1 MKFTGTDTYISTEDL
16 SMAVNASVALER
28 PLLIKGEPGTG
39 KTMLAEEVA
48 QALKMPLIEWH
59 IKSTTKAKQGL
70 YEYDAVTRLR
80 DSQLGDERVKDI
92 SNYIEKGKLWEA
104 FSAEEKVVLLVD
116 EIDKADIEF
125 PNDLLQELDR
135 MEFFV
140 YETKET
146 IKAINR
152 PIVIIT
158 SNNEKELPDA
168 FLRRCFF
175 HYINFPDRETMQ
187 QIVSVHHPKIK
198 KKLVKDAL
206 DIFFDVRKVPGLKK
220 KPSTSELIDWLKLLM
235 ADDIPDEIL
244 KDRDPTKAIP
254 PLYGALIKNEQDVQL
269 LQRLAFMA
277 RREAANNPQ

>member
-1 MKFTGTDTYISTEDL
+1 MKFKGTKSYISTDDL
-16 SMAVNASVALER
+16 SLSVNAAVTLEK

-39 KTMLAEEVA
+39 KTMLAQEIAES
-48 QALKMPLIEWH
+48 LKVPLIEWNV
-59 IKSTTKAKQGL
+59 KSTTKAQQGL

-104 FSAEEKVVLLVD
+104 FEADEKVVLLID

-125 PNDLLQELDR
+125 PNDLLQEIDR
-135 MEFFV
+135 MEFYV
-140 YETKET
+140 YETKQL
-146 IKAINR
+146 IKAKKR

-175 HYINFPDRETMQ
+175 HYISFPDRDTMK
-187 QIVSVHHPKIK
+187 QIIKVHHPKVK
-198 KKLVKDAL
+198 EKLVKEAL

-220 KPSTSELIDWLKLLM
+220 KPSTSELVDWLKLLM
-235 ADDIPDEIL
+235 ADDLPDEIL
-244 KDRDPTKAIP
+244 KNRDPSKAIP
-254 PLYGALIKNEQDVQL
+254 PLYGALVKNEQDVQL
-269 LQRLAFMA
+269 LERLAFMT
-277 RREAANNPQ
+277 RRENNSKYC